1 MPFRP
6 SQPPAIAI
14 RETYE
19 TFNARHKA
27 ADARAAVESDLKA
40 LEASIERLAKGSS
53 PDSIFLTTTHEI
65 FLDKG

>member
-27 ADARAAVESDLKA
+27 ADARAAVEADLKT
-40 LEASIERLAKGSS
+40 LEQTIGNRHKR
-53 PDSIFLTTTHEI
+53 
-65 FLDKG
+65 

>member
-1 MPFRP
+1 MPLRL

-27 ADARAAVESDLKA
+27 ATARAADEADLKT
-40 LEASIERLAKGSS
+40 LEASIERRAK
-53 PDSIFLTTTHEI
+53 
-65 FLDKG
+65 

>member
-19 TFNARHKA
+19 TYNARHKA
-27 ADARAAVESDLKA
+27 ATARAADEADLKA
-40 LEASIERLAKGSS
+40 LEQSIGNRK
-53 PDSIFLTTTHEI
+53 
-65 FLDKG
+65 K

>member
-19 TFNARHKA
+19 TFNARHKV
-27 ADARAAVESDLKA
+27 ADARAADEADPKA

-53 PDSIFLTTTHEI
+53 PDSILINNNT
-65 FLDKG
+65 

>member
-27 ADARAAVESDLKA
+27 ADARAADEADPKA
-40 LEASIERLAKGSS
+40 LEQTIGNRHKR
-53 PDSIFLTTTHEI
+53 
-65 FLDKG
+65 

>member
-1 MPFRP
+1 MPLRP

-27 ADARAAVESDLKA
+27 ATARAADVADLKT
-40 LEASIERLAKGSS
+40 LEQIIGSR
-53 PDSIFLTTTHEI
+53 H
-65 FLDKG
+65 KR

>member
-19 TFNARHKA
+19 TFNARRRA
-27 ADARAAVESDLKA
+27 ATARAADESDLKA
-40 LEASIERLAKGSS
+40 LEQSIGTRK
-53 PDSIFLTTTHEI
+53 
-65 FLDKG
+65 K

>member
-1 MPFRP
+1 MPLRP

-27 ADARAAVESDLKA
+27 ATARAAVEADLKA
-40 LEASIERLAKGSS
+40 LEQTIGNRK
-53 PDSIFLTTTHEI
+53 
-65 FLDKG
+65 K

>member
-1 MPFRP
+1 MPLRP

-27 ADARAAVESDLKA
+27 ADASAADEADLKT
-40 LEASIERLAKGSS
+40 LEQSIGNRTK
-53 PDSIFLTTTHEI
+53 
-65 FLDKG
+65 

>member
-14 RETYE
+14 RETHE

-27 ADARAAVESDLKA
+27 ADARAADEADLKT
-40 LEASIERLAKGSS
+40 LEQSIGNRK
-53 PDSIFLTTTHEI
+53 
-65 FLDKG
+65 K